1 LSRVQRHVVRHYSAG
16 LARGNNGMRLI
27 GRSFSSNVV
36 IESEEEKKPMKIP
49 VWKRKIVPERKI
61 FAEDATEQFDNFS
74 QRIIDTSGDS
84 AAINKMLSE
93 HSSLKL
99 KDLFDY
105 LIPPF
110 GTTSLNIEQEKT
122 LNILIDNLLK
132 EQSPLLSRLLY
143 AVWKNEHAMRIVG
156 SERLMQAMECILS
169 LETRFGDKIGS
180 STGLNEVS
188 ESIGKEE
195 GNESRNLL
203 NEQLFFR
210 HRGFHRLFPDHL
222 KTFYKSRFS
231 RHSFFR
237 MILIKYDILKTEHDV
252 AHIEDWKKREEL
264 TEYPN
269 SLFLAY
275 FIAVSKWI
283 RTFDVKYPELGN
295 DQFNL
300 FAKGY
305 QEWTSIMNPS
315 LYGEKYFEFFVPFNF
330 LMVNDVLMS
339 GSLNHSKRRYE
350 AYAIYLLTIQ
360 ALVRD
365 FKHIPVAQH
374 EYISYFIRYVRTFG
388 LNLSWQSRIPSKLFG
403 DTLKIVLENGFQDR
417 SQSMWPLPK
426 FFSDYGQENRWKKPT
441 DEDDLDKNLGE
452 EDVLEYQLLK
462 AISSMERTGTS
473 SSSEEKTEIDATAE
487 SDSSESVAEESE
499 NVLNRKR
506 FDLESFYTQYLK
518 NEILVDND
526 EELSVDSKEFL
537 PKTREEKMK
546 FIFSINLKDL
556 KHYKP
561 FYNYML
567 TENRLLNMFLSYYTR
582 NTGAGV
588 MARYK
593 LINWILQPNFELK
606 LEVPSSI
613 KLETFLE
620 ETGMKVL
627 TDKSDKNDPKRYFY
641 INKDNKYNFLQEI
654 IFYFWSKN
662 AYFSSFTF
670 ALIFHHLAANGQ
682 FRFLQDNI
690 LSMCHKE
697 ISLCYDFLEG
707 RDENLALLAEY
718 EIQWQEEYSSKQQEI
733 ETAKWKPIKRRA
745 LEEIHRIGDV
755 LDFGLSQNVI
765 ESYVKGLKTYF
776 EEIENKRKDYYHV
789 VRKTFSPK
797 GENHSIGRALS
808 QEELVLSQK
817 FEDSLQIDYPLI
829 EKQLTFFLTRFE
841 LLIDSPTMFQPNLMM
856 LQELITLDDELLRS
870 GHLATKCLRIAF
882 QWSRSE
888 IGKRKKDI
896 TSDSDEGHKKRKN
909 KSQEESEMTA
919 EERER
924 QKEITNLLQKNA
936 PPGFFRVS
944 NKTRKIST
952 GFSSLTENNFQKDL
966 ESLEESDIHIRRLLQ
981 TVSQACSVRMV
992 PC

>member
-1 LSRVQRHVVRHYSAG
+1 LSRVQRHVVRHYSAV
-16 LARGNNGMRLI
+16 LIRENNGMRLI
-27 GRSFSSNVV
+27 GRSFSSNVI
-36 IESEEEKKPMKIP
+36 IESEEEKQPKKIP
-49 VWKRKIVPERKI
+49 VWKRKIVPERKL
-61 FAEDATEQFDNFS
+61 FAEDVTAQFDNFYK
-74 QRIIDTSGDS
+74 RIIDTNGNS

-93 HSSLKL
+93 HSSLK
-99 KDLFDY
+99 DLFEY

-110 GTTSLNIEQEKT
+110 GATSLNIKQEKT
-122 LNILIDNLLK
+122 LNIMIDNLLK
-132 EQSPLLSRLLY
+132 EQSPLLSHLLY
-143 AVWKNEHAMRIVG
+143 TVWKNEHAMRIVG
-156 SERLMQAMECILS
+156 SERLMQTMECILS
-169 LETRFGDKIGS
+169 FEARFSDKIGS
-180 STGLNEVS
+180 STGFNEMS
-188 ESIGKEE
+188 ESSGKED
-195 GNESRNLL
+195 GNESRNVL
-203 NEQLFFR
+203 NEHIFTSL
-210 HRGFHRLFPDHL
+210 RGFYQYFPDHL
-222 KTFYKSRFS
+222 KTFYKGRFS

-252 AHIEDWKKREEL
+252 DHIQDWRKREEL
-264 TEYPN
+264 TDFPN

-283 RTFDVKYPELGN
+283 RTFDVKYPELG
-295 DQFNL
+295 DDKFNL

-305 QEWTSIMNPS
+305 QEWTSIMNPAVH
-315 LYGEKYFEFFVPFNF
+315 GEKYFEFFVPFNF
-330 LMVNDVLMS
+330 LMVNEVLMR
-339 GSLNHSKRRYE
+339 GSLNHAKRSYE

-365 FKHIPVAQH
+365 FKHIPVSQH
-374 EYISYFIRYVRTFG
+374 EYISYFIRYVRNFG
-388 LNLSWQSRIPSKLFG
+388 LNLSWESRIPSKLFG
-403 DTLKIVLENGFQDR
+403 DTLKIVFENGFQDR
-417 SQSMWPLPK
+417 SQPMWPLPK
-426 FFSDYGQENRWKKPT
+426 FFSDYGQENRWKKPS

-462 AISSMERTGTS
+462 AINSMERAGATS
-473 SSSEEKTEIDATAE
+473 SFEEMEIDSMTAE

-499 NVLNRKR
+499 IVLNKKR

-518 NEILVDND
+518 NEILDDTD
-526 EELSVDSKEFL
+526 EELAVDSKEFL

-546 FIFSINLKDL
+546 FIFSFQLKDL

-582 NTGAGV
+582 NTAAGV

-613 KLETFLE
+613 KMETFLE
-620 ETGMKVL
+620 ETGMTVV
-627 TDKSDKNDPKRYFY
+627 TDKIDKNASKKYFY

-670 ALIFHHLAANGQ
+670 ARIFHHLAANGQ

-718 EIQWQEEYSSKQQEI
+718 EIQWQEAYTSKQQEL
-733 ETAKWKPIKRRA
+733 ETAKWEPIKRRA
-745 LEEIHRIGDV
+745 LEEIHRIGDI

-765 ESYVKGLKTYF
+765 ESYMKGLKTYF
-776 EEIENKRKDYYHV
+776 HEVENKRKDYYDD
-789 VRKTFSPK
+789 VRKRFSLN
-797 GENHSIGRALS
+797 GSNTRTLS
-808 QEELVLSQK
+808 QEELVLLQK

-841 LLIDSPTMFQPNLMM
+841 LLMDSPTMFQPNLMM

-888 IGKRKKDI
+888 IGKRKKNT
-896 TSDSDEGHKKRKN
+896 TSDSEEGHKKRKN
-909 KSQEESEMTA
+909 KLREESEMTA

-936 PPGFFRVS
+936 PPGFFRVA
-944 NKTRKIST
+944 NKSKKIST
-952 GFSSLTENNFQKDL
+952 GFNWLLENNFQEDL

-981 TVSQACSVRMV
+981 MVSQVCSV
-992 PC
+992 